1 MTTVSIRG
9 RREDMDTETRPCED
23 VERDRTDGA
32 TRGHQKLGREG
43 PPLGS
48 DPQPFWHQGLDS
60 RKTISPRTRVRG
72 MVSGFGTTQE
82 HYIHA
87 HLLLCSPIPNRPGQV
102 PACGPKAGDPSSLE
116 PSRKPGPL
124 DICNSD
130 RLPASRSV

>member
-72 MVSGFGTTQE
+72 MVSGRPKSITYTLTSCSAAPFLTGLDRYQPVAQRLGT
-82 HYIHA
+82 
-87 HLLLCSPIPNRPGQV
+87 
-102 PACGPKAGDPSSLE
+102 PAL
-116 PSRKPGPL
+116 
-124 DICNSD
+124 
-130 RLPASRSV
+130 